1 VWPIQVRGQEADI
14 AAWVADYRTRHGHG
28 PRSHELLAAHC
39 AENPQAPWAH
49 HSIAAAMGRLAD
61 DGWLLVEPGRWWRTR
76 PGPAYARHLADQA
89 ADARLQEEVANAV
102 PALRGLMRIPGADII
117 LGSQAG

>member
-1 VWPIQVRGQEADI
+1 MVACDFPCVHRRPPVR
-14 AAWVADYRTRHGHG
+14 
-28 PRSHELLAAHC
+28 
-39 AENPQAPWAH
+39 
-49 HSIAAAMGRLAD
+49 AAAPGGA
-61 DGWLLVEPGRWWRTR
+61 GRWWRTR

-102 PALRGLMRIPGADII
+102 PALRGQMLIPGADII